1 MRRRDVVENVPRVT
15 RGNNLERYSENK
27 STSRYDDDD
36 AFAYQRQF
44 LKIWIEKN
52 EDEGFLKK
60 SRETQLCIYADCFI
74 CTTDVPAGAWCG

>member
-27 STSRYDDDD
+27 STSRDDDGD

-44 LKIWIEKN
+44 SKY
-52 EDEGFLKK
+52 GKK
-60 SRETQLCIYADCFI
+60 KTRMRAS
-74 CTTDVPAGAWCG
+74 